1 MKKTYAKPELNV
13 EAFDVEDVITAS
25 SPDSQ
30 SLPQVGNEFENPIDL
45 GGLTSAP
52 GQD

>member
-1 MKKTYAKPELNV
+1 MKKTYEKPVLAT

-25 SPDSQ
+25 SPDS
-30 SLPQVGNEFENPIDL
+30 LKRVGDEFENPIDL

-52 GQD
+52 GTD